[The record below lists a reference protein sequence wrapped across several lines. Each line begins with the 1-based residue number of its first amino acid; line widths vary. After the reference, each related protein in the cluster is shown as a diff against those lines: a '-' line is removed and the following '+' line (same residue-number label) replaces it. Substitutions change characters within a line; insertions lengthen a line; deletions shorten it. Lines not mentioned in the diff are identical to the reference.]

1 MEYQFNLLEPT
12 TMKDNHSYVYECI
25 FDEKFQI
32 GNTWEYNLKNFKFN
46 IHLMDYEEIKTLN
59 KIDG

>member
-12 TMKDNHSYVYECI
+12 IMKDNHSDVYECI

-46 IHLMDYEEIKTLN
+46 IHLMDYREI